1 MTTPKAAEAAEQ
13 PETVEQ
19 VEVAEQAETAEQVEV
34 AEKVETSEQADV
46 AEQKVSDLTVSQLRE
61 LIREVVLD
69 CIAESYEDFHLDLRI
84 NPQFAAELQASIDA
98 RAAGEPTI
106 PWEEVA
112 KSSLGCK

>member
-13 PETVEQ
+13 AEATEQPE
-19 VEVAEQAETAEQVEV
+19 A
-34 AEKVETSEQADV
+34 

-61 LIREVVLD
+61 LIYEVVMY
-69 CIAESYEDFHLDLRI
+69 CIGESYEDFHSDLRI

-106 PWEEVA
+106 PAEEVYRQ
-112 KSSLGCK
+112 LGID